1 MRSDRARKSRIRSTD
16 VRFIENENA
25 IQTDNRDV
33 SPSPNLLMY
42 LKPLNSLP
50 KPDLI
55 PHLLKNYLPNGV
67 RLLKFKN
74 LLKNYLPDD
83 SDEWQLGAKLL

>member
-1 MRSDRARKSRIRSTD
+1 
-16 VRFIENENA
+16 
-25 IQTDNRDV
+25 
-33 SPSPNLLMY
+33 MY

-67 RLLKFKN
+67 RLLEFKN